1 MKLPW
6 KCERCGTSNY
16 HYGNCV
22 GSVECQDIAVKNAA
36 MRKLL
41 DLARQINPALPPD
54 AELEGKVV
62 TISMSK
68 DGMTATV
75 AP

>member
-6 KCERCGTSNY
+6 KCESCGTSNY
-16 HYGNCV
+16 HYGSCV
-22 GSVECQDIAVKNAA
+22 GSVECMEIAATNAA

-54 AELEGKVV
+54 CELEGKVV

-68 DGMTATV
+68 DTMTAT
-75 AP
+75 AR